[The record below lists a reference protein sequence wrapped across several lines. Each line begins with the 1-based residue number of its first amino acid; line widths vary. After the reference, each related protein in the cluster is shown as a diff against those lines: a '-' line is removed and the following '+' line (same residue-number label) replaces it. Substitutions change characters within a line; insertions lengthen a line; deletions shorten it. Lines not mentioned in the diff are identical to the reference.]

1 MKIIILP
8 RFMLFQ
14 ILMILG
20 LTAIGCDPEK
30 TSTIPDKLTIGV
42 VSYGEQKFS
51 QDKYERFKDY
61 IAVQTKLIVELEP
74 AYNELQAVAQIK
86 RKNWDIVF
94 APPGLAAIAIGQ
106 ELYIPLFPMEELSRR
121 QRSLLIVRDEAP
133 IKKIVDLTNKTVT
146 LGEVGS
152 AAGYYVPLYDLYG
165 LTLAQIRFAPTPKT
179 ALQWLSEGSTDAIA
193 LSEKDFDTYHQ
204 EFSKTKFRTL
214 QTSRWIPSGVVV
226 LGPKVDR
233 NLQEQIQKVMSE
245 APPDIAWD
253 AGYVP
258 AAPVPNYKELIKL
271 VEKVRPLEE
280 RVKQRPAV
288 LVLQESTTKR

>member
-1 MKIIILP
+1 MKILTLP
-8 RFMLFQ
+8 RFIFH
-14 ILMILG
+14 ILTLVG
-20 LTAIGCDPEK
+20 LIAVGCNSEK
-30 TSTIPDKLTIGV
+30 TVTSLDKLTIGV
-42 VSYGEQKFS
+42 VSYGEEKFS

-106 ELYIPLFPMEELSRR
+106 ELYIPLFPMQELSRR

-133 IKKIVDLTNKTVT
+133 IKKIVDLTNKIVT

-179 ALQWLSEGSTDAIA
+179 ALQWLNEGSTDAIA

-204 EFSKTKFRTL
+204 EFSTTKFRIL

-258 AAPVPNYKELIKL
+258 AASVPNYKELIKL